1 MWFYAGEPVSL
12 TVDFIVDGEFVIPTS
27 ASYTVRNHL
36 GVAVGSSTSL
46 PTTGTTATIQVDSA
60 TNQISASSLFEN
72 RFVLVKFVHEGKS
85 HTQVYPYKL
94 TNFVPMTATPADVRR
109 LTGLTENELPDR
121 DIDLT
126 SAYFFLFDAH
136 STDFSNQLVATD
148 FRGRLANESIAL
160 QAAIDVVS
168 SFPLRVPVSVRNE
181 DAQFARIASL
191 DFHALELELRRK
203 LQQAL
208 TTVLSVEETAVEV
221 FSVSS
226 PTDPYTGE

>member
-12 TVDFIVDGEFVIPTS
+12 TVDFIVDGEFVVPSS
-27 ASYTVRNHL
+27 ASYTLRDHT
-36 GVAVGSSTSL
+36 GSAVGGSSNL
-46 PTTGTTATIQVDSA
+46 PTTGTTTTLQVDAA
-60 TNQISASSLFEN
+60 TNEIGGASLFEN
-72 RFVLVKFVHEGKS
+72 RFVVVKFVHDGKT

-94 TNFVPMTATPADVRR
+94 TNFVPMTASPADVRR

-126 SAYFFLFDAH
+126 SAYFFLFDTH
-136 STDFSNQLVATD
+136 SIDFSSQLVATD
-148 FRGRLANESIAL
+148 FRARLANEAIAL
-160 QAAIDVVS
+160 QAAIDVVA
-168 SFPLRVPVSVRNE
+168 SFPLRVPVSARNE
-181 DAQFARIASL
+181 DSQFARISSL

-203 LQQAL
+203 LQQAM
-208 TTVLSVEETAVEV
+208 TAVLSVEETTVAV